1 MSKKILIIAVTAIV
15 LVAVLTFFAVLA
27 PGSRNDDTPSDT
39 TPNAADTGDGNNTPS
54 DTSAD
59 DGVELGIPDDV
70 NFGKKEITLLVDDTA
85 TMNEFYYEELDG
97 DKIGTAI
104 YKRNLNTEEQLGIT
118 LKYVEET
125 GGSSKYTAFAKT
137 VESDISSGNC
147 EYDIIAAYSRT
158 HPTLTLTGSLLDLT
172 EVEYL
177 DLDQPYWPDTL
188 VNECTIN
195 NKLYFC
201 SGDISTNL
209 LWMTIG
215 TFFNKDLLAASGLES
230 PYDLV
235 KSNKW
240 TLDKAFEMATDRYQD
255 IDGGG
260 DKDEG
265 DKYGYV
271 MYSTNM
277 DAFFNGAGFV
287 AIDKDAS
294 GELIISADL
303 SDQRLYDLIEKCG
316 TFFNG
321 PDAYYK
327 DSVSVREIFFEE
339 RALFITD
346 RVFIVAGKDNGN
358 QTDKI
363 EFEYGLVPQPKL
375 TEEQA
380 DYCTNVGHPFM
391 MYGISAGVKDDAT
404 VSACGATLETLG
416 YYGYKLVTPE
426 VFENAMKLRY
436 ASDDVTSQ
444 MYDILRSTVV
454 FDLGRLYTT
463 QLGNPYTS
471 VRSQIVNGTNTFA
484 SSFKSLQ
491 KMMNAGIT
499 KIAAAYED

>member
-1 MSKKILIIAVTAIV
+1 MSKKILIIAITATVLIV
-15 LVAVLTFFAVLA
+15 ALTFFAILA
-27 PGSRNDDTPSDT
+27 PGSRDDGGADTTPSGDTPSD
-39 TPNAADTGDGNNTPS
+39 NGDDPA
-54 DTSAD
+54 DTSATD
-59 DGVELGIPDDV
+59 SVELGIPDDV
-70 NFGKKEITLLVDDTA
+70 KFNNKEITFLIDDTA
-85 TMNEFYYEELDG
+85 TMKEFYYDEVDG
-97 DKIGTAI
+97 DRIGTAI
-104 YKRNLNTEEQLGIT
+104 HNRNLATEDRLGVT

-125 GGSSKYTAFAKT
+125 GGSSKFTAFAKL
-137 VESDISSGNC
+137 VESDIQSGSC
-147 EYDIIAAYSRT
+147 EYDIVAAYSRT

-195 NKLYFC
+195 NKLYYC

-215 TFFNKDLLAASGLES
+215 TFFNKDMLAAKGLES

-235 KSNKW
+235 NSNKW
-240 TLDKAFEMATDRYQD
+240 TLDKIFEMATDVYED
-255 IDGGG
+255 VDGAGS
-260 DKDEG
+260 KDEG

-271 MYSTNM
+271 MYTTNM

-287 AIDKDAS
+287 AVDKDAS
-294 GELIISADL
+294 GDLIVSADL

-358 QTDKI
+358 QTEKI

-375 TEEQA
+375 SEDQEN
-380 DYCTNVGHPFM
+380 YCTNVGHPFM
-391 MYGISAGVKDDAT
+391 MYGISAGVKDET
-404 VSACGATLETLG
+404 LVNACGATLETLG
-416 YYGYKLVTPE
+416 YYGYTLVTPE

-436 ASDDVTSQ
+436 ASDDITSQ

-454 FDLGRLYTT
+454 FDLGRFYTT
-463 QLGNPYTS
+463 QLGNPYTA
-471 VRSQIVNGTNTFA
+471 VRTQILSGGNASA
-484 SSFKSLQ
+484 SSFKSLM